1 MHITTHTS
9 NAIVVF
15 SKKRLGARATQHVRH
30 QRNRIFEDQEEKNYL
45 NSSVEK
51 VAHRNRTHFKTI
63 NTPHKIWS
71 ITTSLLYALTNPRIS
86 SNRNAQKNIYI
97 FSLRKT
103 IYFQIWYHQWHRGC
117 ITLCVFFPRKILNIL
132 FSCLTLDILLRRR
145 STCCVVRFEK
155 NPDYTLALRDDYEE
169 ICAGC

>member
-51 VAHRNRTHFKTI
+51 ITHRNRTHFKTI

-145 STCCVVRFEK
+145 STYVVCFEK
-155 NPDYTLALRDDYEE
+155 NSDCMKRLRDDYKE